1 MVESFI
7 NDDCTG
13 TIVLRP
19 NQSWTWRYNLY
30 LLYTLLAVS
39 LLMGGFF
46 VYVGAW
52 VILPYSL
59 LELSVLT
66 ACMYYCLKRAQ
77 RQEVIRVTEEHVTV
91 EQGRKKPEKSHQFIR
106 FWAQFVV
113 KPADHP
119 WSACH
124 VSIKSHSEELE
135 LGRFL
140 NREEKSRLVSE
151 LKRVVP
157 PV

>member
-91 EQGRKKPEKSHQFIR
+91 EQGRKNQKNLINSSDSGRNLWLSLPTIHG
-106 FWAQFVV
+106 A
-113 KPADHP
+113 PAMYRSNHTERSLSWD
-119 WSACH
+119 
-124 VSIKSHSEELE
+124 V
-135 LGRFL
+135 F
-140 NREEKSRLVSE
+140 
-151 LKRVVP
+151 
-157 PV
+157 